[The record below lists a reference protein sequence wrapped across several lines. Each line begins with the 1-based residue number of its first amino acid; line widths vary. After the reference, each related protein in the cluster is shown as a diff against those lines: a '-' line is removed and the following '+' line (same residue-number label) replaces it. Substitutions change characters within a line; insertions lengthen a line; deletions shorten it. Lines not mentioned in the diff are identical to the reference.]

1 MKESGME
8 KQKETTAPEAPAK
21 MAPKK
26 PHEYTRKKT
35 IMEKYPSRQ
44 ALVYSGAAFLIL
56 VTGMR
61 TVLSVA
67 EEGFGFIEI
76 VTIGA
81 LMLEFSL
88 LLLYGFTIYQ
98 AGKETFNM
106 TLKEEEAAM
115 KEGKDPH
122 TPPAKTVEVASKDMP
137 EIAAEI
143 NRFSDKATELLG
155 QLAENSAENKALNA
169 RLGELADEQ
178 ISIRV
183 RQEIHR
189 LLNANLESAK

>member
-1 MKESGME
+1 MKDSGME
-8 KQKETTAPEAPAK
+8 KQKETTPATPPKQAPEKKKAAP
-21 MAPKK
+21 
-26 PHEYTRKKT
+26 RKKT

-81 LMLEFSL
+81 LLVEFSL

-98 AGKETFNM
+98 AGAETFRI
-106 TLKEEEAAM
+106 TIEEEQKAAA
-115 KEGKDPH
+115 EGKDPNA
-122 TPPAKTVEVASKDMP
+122 PPTKTVDVASQDMP

-143 NRFSDKATELLG
+143 NKFTDKATALLG
-155 QLAENSAENKALNA
+155 QLAQNSEENKALNA
-169 RLGELADEQ
+169 RLGELADQQ

-183 RQEIHR
+183 RQEIQR
-189 LLNANLESAK
+189 LLNANLESSK